1 MRPCDLRRSAI
12 KLLSQRIFSAS
23 RRIFDLKNAAN
34 GSGKDDKRDRC
45 RQRRAILAHQFT
57 RIRFS
62 VHMAMESGRRRR
74 CEQDACTFEL
84 CAALSLAKLYQSNN
98 RGATPPRWRL
108 ALSIIK
114 TSCSSLDEAMLVAS
128 KFQCPSCKDPFEARM
143 RISSQHTASAAAGVI
158 TRCYSVNRA
167 TSNSAR
173 RVDLRANSAPRRTS
187 FIGRD

>member
-23 RRIFDLKNAAN
+23 RRILDLKNAAN

-74 CEQDACTFEL
+74 CEQDARTFEL

-128 KFQCPSCKDPFEARM
+128 NFNVL
-143 RISSQHTASAAAGVI
+143 AAKIRSKQECAFRRNTQQALPPALSLDVI
-158 TRCYSVNRA
+158 RSIAQLPTVRGA
-167 TSNSAR
+167 
-173 RVDLRANSAPRRTS
+173 
-187 FIGRD
+187 